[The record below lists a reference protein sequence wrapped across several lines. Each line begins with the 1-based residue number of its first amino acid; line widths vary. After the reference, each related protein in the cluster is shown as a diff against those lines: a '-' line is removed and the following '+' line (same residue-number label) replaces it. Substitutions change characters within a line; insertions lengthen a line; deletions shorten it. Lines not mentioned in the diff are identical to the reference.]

1 MRGGGFENVE
11 KLKNFEC
18 GKMGKWSNRLAAI
31 AQLVERLTS
40 TENERR
46 RHQEVSSSNLGGGL
60 QYGRALRAFLSPR
73 PTWLFQAHQK
83 LNRYPIL
90 PFARNSF
97 GSPMHPWTGRVP
109 SRY

>member
-46 RHQEVSSSNLGGGL
+46 RHQEVSSSNLDN
-60 QYGRALRAFLSPR
+60 
-73 PTWLFQAHQK
+73 PTNK
-83 LNRYPIL
+83 CNR
-90 PFARNSF
+90 
-97 GSPMHPWTGRVP
+97 RVGK
-109 SRY
+109 YWFVAITC